1 MSFAKNW
8 NLFADYLKAQ
18 NAADAAAAAQRAGN
32 APANADANAPAAHRA
47 DGNTAPAHAA
57 DSVPE
62 PVPAFLRDVA
72 DPAPGFPPESPRD
85 GDREAAR
92 ELVLSQAI
100 TTGTRDSTDH
110 RSQGIPSRQPVLGDW
125 FMEGDLGFIYAPR
138 GLGKT
143 WFALGLATAVAN
155 GRAFGPWT
163 PEAPRRVMYVDGEMP
178 CEALDARIG
187 GMGESKQLLVL
198 NHEELFHYTG
208 EVLNLATPPAQ
219 RALTGYLLAQG
230 IGILFLDNLS
240 CLFSGMKENDADD
253 WESVLGWLLTLRRHR
268 IAVVVVHH
276 SGRNKETMRGTSRR
290 EDAAFW
296 VIRLDELSEEP
307 GEGAAFRSLFTKD
320 RNSRSAQGCFEWRF
334 LTGADG
340 VVNIQIKPAN
350 SIDTFRQ
357 WVADGLTSAEE
368 IAREMGISA
377 GTVSRM
383 AKKGI
388 EAGWLY
394 KRGREYALR

>member
-1 MSFAKNW
+1 MNFAKNW
-8 NLFADYLKAQ
+8 SLFSDYLKSQ
-18 NAADAAAAAQRAGN
+18 QAADAARDAG
-32 APANADANAPAAHRA
+32 ASPAAPTA
-47 DGNTAPAHAA
+47 SPFPEFPGDGAGEAAP
-57 DSVPE
+57 V
-62 PVPAFLRDVA
+62 
-72 DPAPGFPPESPRD
+72 SPREPA
-85 GDREAAR
+85 DREAAR
-92 ELVLSQAI
+92 ETALSEAI
-100 TTGTRDSTDH
+100 TVGVRDSTDR
-110 RSQGIPSRQPVLGDW
+110 RSHEIPSRQPVLGDW

-155 GRAFGPWT
+155 GRAFGPWSAT
-163 PEAPRRVMYVDGEMP
+163 APRRVLYVDGEMP

-187 GMGESKQLLVL
+187 GMGESSQLAVL
-198 NHEELFHYTG
+198 NHEELFHFTG
-208 EVLNLATPPAQ
+208 EVLNLATPAAQ
-219 RALTGYLLAQG
+219 RALTGYLLARG

-307 GEGAAFRSLFTKD
+307 RDGAAFRSLFTKD
-320 RNSRSAQGCFEWRF
+320 RNSRTEQGCMDWRF
-334 LTGADG
+334 LTNDDG
-340 VVNIQIKPAN
+340 SVHVKCQIAN
-350 SIDTFRQ
+350 SLDTFRQ
-357 WVADGLTSAEE
+357 WIADGLTSAED
-368 IAREMGISA
+368 IAREMGVSK
-377 GTVSRM
+377 GTISRM

-388 EAGWLY
+388 EGGWLV

>member
-1 MSFAKNW
+1 MTFAKNW

-18 NAADAAAAAQRAGN
+18 NAADAAARRAGN
-32 APANADANAPAAHRA
+32 APANADGNAPAAQRA
-47 DGNTAPAHAA
+47 DGNTAARFSA
-57 DSVPE
+57 DNAPE

-296 VIRLDELSEEP
+296 VIRLDETLREVNRK
-307 GEGAAFRSLFTKD
+307 GTTFRSMFTKD
-320 RNSRSAQGCFEWRF
+320 RNSRAEQPNIEWTF
-334 LTGADG
+334 ITQDDG
-340 VVNIQIKPAN
+340 SVTIQTKPA
-350 SIDTFRQ
+350 SSLDTFRQ
-357 WVADGLTSAEE
+357 WVSDGLTSAED
-368 IAREMGISA
+368 IAHEMGLSKGAIS
-377 GTVSRM
+377 RL
-383 AKKGI
+383 AKIGI
-388 EAGWLY
+388 EAGWLV

>member
-1 MSFAKNW
+1 MTFAKNW

-18 NAADAAAAAQRAGN
+18 NAADAAARRAGN
-32 APANADANAPAAHRA
+32 APANAAGNAPAAHRA
-47 DGNTAPAHAA
+47 DGNTPARFSA
-57 DSVPE
+57 DGAPE

-72 DPAPGFPPESPRD
+72 APAPGFPPESPRD

-296 VIRLDELSEEP
+296 VIRLDETLREVNRK
-307 GEGAAFRSLFTKD
+307 GTTFRSMFTKD
-320 RNSRSAQGCFEWRF
+320 RNSRAEQPNIEWTF
-334 LTGADG
+334 ITQDDG
-340 VVNIQIKPAN
+340 SVTIQTKPA
-350 SIDTFRQ
+350 SSLDTFRQ
-357 WVADGLTSAEE
+357 WVSDGLTSAED
-368 IAREMGISA
+368 IAHEMGLSKGAIS
-377 GTVSRM
+377 RL
-383 AKKGI
+383 AKIGI
-388 EAGWLY
+388 EAGWLV

>member
-1 MSFAKNW
+1 MTFAKNW
-8 NLFADYLKAQ
+8 NLFSDYLKAQ

-32 APANADANAPAAHRA
+32 TPAAQSADAAAQRSAASTAGDAPANADSA
-47 DGNTAPAHAA
+47 
-57 DSVPE
+57 PE

-72 DPAPGFPPESPRD
+72 EEAAAPRTAAPAPGSLTRTLRAVPNLDTLAIPE
-85 GDREAAR
+85 
-92 ELVLSQAI
+92 
-100 TTGTRDSTDH
+100 
-110 RSQGIPSRQPVLGDW
+110 RQPVLGDW
-125 FMEGDLGFIYAPR
+125 FMEGDLGFLYAPR

-143 WFALGLATAVAN
+143 WFALGMATAITN
-155 GRAFGPWT
+155 GTAFGPWQ
-163 PEAPRRVMYVDGEMP
+163 AAARRRILYVDGEMP
-178 CEALDARIG
+178 CQSLRARAS
-187 GMGESKQLLVL
+187 GMGAGEDFIVL
-198 NHEELFHYTG
+198 NHEAYFHLEG
-208 EVLNLATPPAQ
+208 GVLNFASPTAQ
-219 RALTGYLLAQG
+219 HELTELLLAQG
-230 IGILFLDNLS
+230 ITIVFLDNLS

-307 GEGAAFRSLFTKD
+307 EEGAAFRSIFTKD
-320 RNSRSAQGCFEWRF
+320 RNSRAAQGCMEWRF
-334 LTGADG
+334 LTAGDGGA
-340 VVNIQIKPAN
+340 VSIQVKPASN
-350 SIDTFRQ
+350 LDTFRQ

-394 KRGREYALR
+394 KRGREYVLR